1 VKFHKSS
8 SEIGKTIDVVKT
20 QFLRKN
26 KRRVNKIFASRGQPR
41 TPIIHHFCKIFLKI
55 WRLNFVFDPKLSLE
69 IRNKS
74 TRKMSVNNSM
84 RFIPAFFWYY
94 SSDLLC
100 KHGRQ
105 AARRTASQW
114 HWEAGCSG
122 SSKGSGRPI
131 GEAMGNPGARDGGPT
146 ARTQKSPKTVKKI
159 APEKFE
165 IRKTQIGYP

>member
-1 VKFHKSS
+1 MKTVHFFTFFCMQWPSS
-8 SEIGKTIDVVKT
+8 GLGPGRPNFKNACNSWKRLFIESICGLEIFR
-20 QFLRKN
+20 QFFENLAHW
-26 KRRVNKIFASRGQPR
+26 KI
-41 TPIIHHFCKIFLKI
+41 
-55 WRLNFVFDPKLSLE
+55 FDPKLSSE

-84 RFIPAFFWYY
+84 RFISAFFWYF

-105 AARRTASQW
+105 AARGAASQW
-114 HWEAGCSG
+114 HWKAGCSG

-159 APEKFE
+159 APDKFE